1 MFARR
6 FARKHLDITDLLSE
20 AVEAVYMVVI
30 IGGYVALAQL
40 NTEYLYIVAVN
51 IGACIGW
58 GVIDGLAYIIAN
70 AVDRGNQVELIQKIQ
85 SERSPERSSYDV
97 IEEFDGTY
105 LSNLSDETKKKIAAE
120 ISGDLVGVSIKKGRF
135 ATRDD
140 LAGFGAII
148 GIYLSAGIIL
158 SLPYF
163 IFPNKVDAW
172 LVSNSIGTVWL
183 FFFGYRVSRIT
194 GGKRVLIGLLTAGAG
209 ILFLVV
215 SYHLW
220 A

>member
-6 FARKHLDITDLLSE
+6 FARKHLELTDLLSE

-30 IGGYVALAQL
+30 IGGYVALSQL
-40 NTEYLYIVAVN
+40 NTDYLYIVGVN

-58 GVIDGLAYIIAN
+58 GFIDGLAYVISN
-70 AVDRGNQVELIQKIQ
+70 AVDRGTQVDFIKKIQ
-85 SERSPERSSYDV
+85 SEETYEKSAHDV

-105 LSNLSDETKKKIAAE
+105 LSNLSDETKKKIAGE
-120 ISGDLVGVSIKKGRF
+120 ISGDLSEVSVRKGRF

-140 LAGFGAII
+140 LAGFASIL
-148 GIYLSAGIIL
+148 GIYLAAGVIL

-163 IFPNKVDAW
+163 IFQNKIDAW
-172 LVSNSIGTVWL
+172 LISNVIGTIWL
-183 FFFGYRVSRIT
+183 FYFGFRVGRIV
-194 GGKRVLIGLLTAGAG
+194 GKNRILVGLLTAGAG
-209 ILFLVV
+209 LAFLIL
-215 SYHLW
+215 SYHIW